1 VDERGRTRERYVDE
15 HGHGHLAGD
24 RDHPGHEAEHG
35 VAYDERRHGAGHDRA
50 YERDRPRRGEHGLL
64 GRLGLASRRRHAV
77 DEPRRGD
84 VGTGNTPAV
93 VALIL
98 GIAAV
103 GSLLV
108 SLGGLFFLALP
119 LGIAAI
125 VFGAKGKRK
134 ADHEL
139 GGRQRGLAK
148 VGLALGGIGTLVSL
162 LAILLLLL
170 GVSLLGNVLGGL
182 NQDVDQDTRQ
192 DEQSQTQGQR
202 DELARRA
209 QRQREELAR
218 RAARQRQ
225 ELRQRAGGG
234 E

>member
-1 VDERGRTRERYVDE
+1 V
-15 HGHGHLAGD
+15 
-24 RDHPGHEAEHG
+24 
-35 VAYDERRHGAGHDRA
+35 
-50 YERDRPRRGEHGLL
+50 L
-64 GRLGLASRRRHAV
+64 GRLGLASRRRDAV

-84 VGTGNTPAV
+84 AGTGNTPAV

-134 ADHEL
+134 ADREL

-218 RAARQRQ
+218 RAARQRE
-225 ELRQRAGGG
+225 ELRQRAGG